1 MKKGKRF
8 FRSLTA
14 LVCML
19 VLLTVDTAPA
29 MAAKVTQADIDA
41 LKGSASDLDKKQ
53 KEIQSKLNDLKDDK
67 AAALQ
72 KKNLLDQQIANTTSQ
87 ISNTESQITD
97 YNALILQA
105 EDELADAE
113 QREADQY
120 DLFCKRVREM
130 EEQGTVSYWSVLFK
144 ATSFSDLLGRL
155 DIVNEVMDYD
165 QKVIDDLQ
173 ALQAEIEEKK
183 TGLEASK
190 ADLEAAK
197 ASLES
202 QKRQL
207 SSQRDEANKLVR
219 EIDDN
224 AAEYQATLKDLE
236 AEERRIE
243 QQVKQLQKQLE
254 EQMAAEG
261 KNYNTNPGGYI
272 WPVDSRYIT
281 STVGGRSSP
290 GGVGSTNHKGTDIGR
305 VGYTSPVYAAK
316 AGTVIV
322 AQRSSSYGNY
332 VVISHGTGNT
342 TLYAHM
348 SSIKVSVGT
357 YVQQGQ
363 TIGITGSTGHST
375 GPHLHFEVVEGGV
388 RVNPLSHGAA
398 PKKGYLT
405 GYTLSGS
412 SVGS

>member
-8 FRSLTA
+8 LRSLTA

-87 ISNTESQITD
+87 ISNTESQIAD

-272 WPVDSRYIT
+272 WPVDSR
-281 STVGGRSSP
+281 GRAQLPRRRWFHEPQGNGYWP
-290 GGVGSTNHKGTDIGR
+290 GGLHQSGLRRQGGYGHCGTALQLLRQLCGHFPRHRQYYAVRPHEQYQGQRRHLCPTGTDHR
-305 VGYTSPVYAAK
+305 YY
-316 AGTVIV
+316 
-322 AQRSSSYGNY
+322 R
-332 VVISHGTGNT
+332 
-342 TLYAHM
+342 LYRPF
-348 SSIKVSVGT
+348 
-357 YVQQGQ
+357 YR
-363 TIGITGSTGHST
+363 
-375 GPHLHFEVVEGGV
+375 P
-388 RVNPLSHGAA
+388 A
-398 PKKGYLT
+398 PAF
-405 GYTLSGS
+405 
-412 SVGS
+412 

>member
-8 FRSLTA
+8 LRSLTA

-72 KKNLLDQQIANTTSQ
+72 KKNLLDQQIAN
-87 ISNTESQITD
+87 

-202 QKRQL
+202 QKRQRGRTIT
-207 SSQRDEANKLVR
+207 QTP
-219 EIDDN
+219 
-224 AAEYQATLKDLE
+224 AA
-236 AEERRIE
+236 
-243 QQVKQLQKQLE
+243 
-254 EQMAAEG
+254 
-261 KNYNTNPGGYI
+261 
-272 WPVDSRYIT
+272 T
-281 STVGGRSSP
+281 SGRW
-290 GGVGSTNHKGTDIGR
+290 T
-305 VGYTSPVYAAK
+305 
-316 AGTVIV
+316 AGTSLPPW
-322 AQRSSSYGNY
+322 A
-332 VVISHGTGNT
+332 
-342 TLYAHM
+342 
-348 SSIKVSVGT
+348 
-357 YVQQGQ
+357 
-363 TIGITGSTGHST
+363 
-375 GPHLHFEVVEGGV
+375 
-388 RVNPLSHGAA
+388 GAA
-398 PKKGYLT
+398 PPAALVPRTTRERILAGWATPVRFTPPRRVRSLWHSAPAPT
-405 GYTLSGS
+405 ATMWSFPTAPAILRCTPT
-412 SVGS
+412 

>member
-8 FRSLTA
+8 LRSLTA
-14 LVCML
+14 LVCMR

-41 LKGSASDLDKKQ
+41 LKGSALDLDKKQ

-130 EEQGTVSYWSVLFK
+130 EEQGTVSYWAVLFK

-165 QKVIDDLQ
+165 QKVIDDLE

-272 WPVDSRYIT
+272 WPVNGGYISCPIWGYSGHT
-281 STVGGRSSP
+281 
-290 GGVGSTNHKGTDIGR
+290 GTDIAAPAGTTIWASKGGTVAYAGWSNGYGYNVLINHGDGTKTR
-305 VGYTSPVYAAK
+305 YAHCSSLAVYTGQQVSQGQVVGYV
-316 AGTVIV
+316 
-322 AQRSSSYGNY
+322 
-332 VVISHGTGNT
+332 
-342 TLYAHM
+342 
-348 SSIKVSVGT
+348 
-357 YVQQGQ
+357 GQ
-363 TIGITGSTGHST
+363 TGWASGNHC
-375 GPHLHFEVVEGGV
+375 HFEIISNGTFLDA
-388 RVNPLSHGAA
+388 RNYI
-398 PKKGYLT
+398 GY
-405 GYTLSGS
+405 SR
-412 SVGS
+412 